1 MEPTPQPQP
10 PESGTP
16 PVPDAPATPAG
27 PAPAAPPTTGPYPPS
42 GPYPT
47 SGPYAAPGPY
57 TSPGM
62 PYAGVPG
69 PYGPYGRP
77 AATTDGLAIGSLVSG
92 IVCCLPPLGL
102 VLGIFSLRR
111 IKRTGQGGKGLAIAG
126 IVLSTIST
134 LLVVLGL
141 ITGQVQDG
149 IREFREGM
157 REAASS
163 RMPMEL
169 RAGECFLDDAGQGE
183 YTLGVRVVD
192 CAEPHDGEVTGRFE
206 VTGFGSWPGDEALE
220 KLGEERCDVMVGT
233 YVRDT
238 WTLTA
243 ETLSL
248 YYYPDRQAWRQGERR
263 IACGVGGEE
272 RTTGSLRSDSTTL
285 DHGQLAFL
293 TLVNP
298 IEDAAYEEPEAD
310 PEEDLESNRAWAAD
324 VRAAVDSARSGL
336 RRGTWEPSE
345 RAAVEAYATSLDAA
359 SKQWAKLAR
368 AEDADA
374 FWDAYDRAFEL
385 LSADAEVDARKALG
399 LTHTP
404 PEAPGDHGSV

>member
-10 PESGTP
+10 SEPGTP
-16 PVPDAPATPAG
+16 PVPGAPVTPAG
-27 PAPAAPPTTGPYPPS
+27 PAPAA
-42 GPYPT
+42 YPT

-62 PYAGVPG
+62 PYTGVPG

-77 AATTDGLAIGSLVSG
+77 VTTTNGLAIGSLVSG

-102 VLGIFSLRR
+102 VLGIFSLRQ
-111 IKRTGQGGKGLAIAG
+111 IKRRGQGGKGLAIAG
-126 IVLSTIST
+126 TVLSSIST
-134 LLVVLGL
+134 LLVLLGL
-141 ITGQVQDG
+141 VTGQVQDAVRG
-149 IREFREGM
+149 FRDGM

-169 RAGECFLDDAGQGE
+169 RTGECFLDDVEQGE

-192 CAEPHDGEVTGRFE
+192 CAEPHDGEITGRFE
-206 VTGFGSWPGDEALE
+206 VTGFDGWPGDRKLE
-220 KLGEERCDVMVGT
+220 ELGEERCDAMAGT

-238 WTLTA
+238 WALTA
-243 ETLSL
+243 DSLSL

-263 IACGVGGEE
+263 IACGIGGEE
-272 RTTGSLRSDSTTL
+272 RTTGSLRSDATTL
-285 DHGQLAFL
+285 DPAQLAFL
-293 TLVNP
+293 THVNP
-298 IEDAAYEEPEAD
+298 IEDAAYGEPEDD
-310 PEEDLESNRAWAAD
+310 PEDDLEANRAWAAD

-336 RRGTWEPSE
+336 RGRTWEQSA
-345 RAAVEAYATSLDAA
+345 RAPVDAYLKGLDSA

-374 FWDAYDRAFEL
+374 FWEAYDRAFEL
-385 LSADAEVDARKALG
+385 LSGEAEADAREALG
-399 LTHTP
+399 LTSTP
-404 PEAPGDHGSV
+404 PEAPEDHGSV

>member
-16 PVPDAPATPAG
+16 PVPDAPAT

-111 IKRTGQGGKGLAIAG
+111 IKRTGQGGKGLAVAG

-141 ITGQVQDG
+141 ITGQIQDG

-336 RRGTWEPSE
+336 RRGTWEQSE

-359 SKQWAKLAR
+359 SKQWAKLAL